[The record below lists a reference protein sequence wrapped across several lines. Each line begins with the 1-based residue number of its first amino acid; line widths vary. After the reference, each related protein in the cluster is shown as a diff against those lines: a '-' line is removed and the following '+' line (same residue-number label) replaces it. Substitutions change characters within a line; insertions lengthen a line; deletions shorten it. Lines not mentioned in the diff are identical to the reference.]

1 MVSQVLES
9 KNVAMSLS
17 FSIIIGEVI
26 LLLRNDSSRDWNA
39 CREDESPMVSP
50 KLMRTVQHLHDVGRC
65 FCLEYRCLAVHVRF
79 THLQP
84 SILSVTRY
92 LLACLK
98 FYRTS
103 FAFGV
108 DLFTFYWSLSQFY
121 PRWNSLENYS
131 AIFGT
136 RTRFKSHTSV
146 YARLRIENT
155 LFR

>member
-1 MVSQVLES
+1 
-9 KNVAMSLS
+9 
-17 FSIIIGEVI
+17 
-26 LLLRNDSSRDWNA
+26 
-39 CREDESPMVSP
+39 MVSP

-155 LFR
+155 LFRQRTPLPPITPTCLQSPRRAWTILYPTWKSKYWL